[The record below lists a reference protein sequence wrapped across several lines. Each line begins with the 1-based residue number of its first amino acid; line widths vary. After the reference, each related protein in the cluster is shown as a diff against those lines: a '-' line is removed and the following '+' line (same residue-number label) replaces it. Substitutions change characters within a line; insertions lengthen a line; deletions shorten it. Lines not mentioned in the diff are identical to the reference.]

1 MQYNF
6 THELSELLHFT
17 AGVGTAA
24 RLFSAYGSEFAHPQA
39 RPIDKV
45 YHLKMM
51 WF

>member
-24 RLFSAYGSEFAHPQA
+24 RLFSAYFLNGVCRHEQ
-39 RPIDKV
+39 V
-45 YHLKMM
+45 
-51 WF
+51 